1 MTIWQVRDVS
11 TSKGL
16 PSERRVIET
25 FDNLPEATAFAKTD
39 DNYKVRAKPEVRR
52 KKDDAENE

>member
-16 PSERRVIET
+16 PSERKVVAT

-39 DNYKVRAKPEVRR
+39 DDYKIRAKPEVRR
-52 KKDDAENE
+52 KKDEAENE

>member
-16 PSERRVIET
+16 PSERRVVAT
-25 FDNLPEATAFAKTD
+25 FEDLAEATAFAQTD
-39 DNYKVRAKPEVRR
+39 DKYKVRAKPEVRR
-52 KKDDAENE
+52 KKDEEDE